1 MVHANKHSGFTLV
14 EMLVVLVIT
23 ALTASILVTGLETT
37 WRNFS
42 KLDSKFLTSN
52 AAQLPKKWF
61 IESVESTLLRQHTS
75 ALFSGSENSFQHLT
89 SKLPMSNEQGVQQ
102 CKWSLVAQQS
112 GKALSVQCGTQPTM
126 NVATLTGN
134 AKFNYLTGTG
144 WASNFQNLPGQIP
157 RAIKITNGN
166 STWALAVPMRPVVA
180 EVPAEIKVSGKY
192 EF

>member
-1 MVHANKHSGFTLV
+1 MVHAKKTLGFTLV

-61 IESVESTLLRQHTS
+61 IESVESTLLRQHT
-75 ALFSGSENSFQHLT
+75 ATLFNGSENAFQHIT
-89 SKLPMSNEQGVQQ
+89 SKVPTGHEQGVQQ
-102 CKWSLVAQQS
+102 CKWFLIPQQTESSLN
-112 GKALSVQCGTQPTM
+112 VQCGEQPVL
-126 NVATLTGN
+126 NVATLAGN
-134 AKFNYLTGTG
+134 AAFSYLSGAG
-144 WASNFQNLPGQIP
+144 WVSNFQNLPGQMP
-157 RAIKITNGN
+157 RAVKIMTGN
-166 STWALAVPMRPVVA
+166 STWALAVPLHPVMA